1 MPCARAGRG
10 RGAFRT
16 PLRKTFRNPFLKFF
30 R

>member
-10 RGAFRT
+10 RGAFSN
-16 PLRKTFRNPFLKFF
+16 PLRKTFRNPFHNSF